1 MYVTIVEEDAAIAK
15 LVVNVVLLI
24 CSILG
29 IYGVTSD
36 KSLPMLPCLA
46 MEFLVWMILTL
57 MAAAVVLVLVI
68 YSPGGIDMSTSI
80 SLAVFVLIFVVF
92 WLYLWLCLV
101 SHFQTLRDIEKMGSD
116 KVQTMQYPY
125 DDEVGEIKVDTP
137 DPHDGDYPTARTD
150 VSPPPAYSP
159 PPDALPD
166 NLENDNIPDVEDIN
180 LDDTLP

>member
-1 MYVTIVEEDAAIAK
+1 
-15 LVVNVVLLI
+15 
-24 CSILG
+24 
-29 IYGVTSD
+29 
-36 KSLPMLPCLA
+36 MLPCLA